1 MTFVAEIL
9 KSKGSNVWTVAADS
23 TVYDALQLMVDKN
36 IGALMVCDDDNLVG
50 VFSERD
56 YARKVILKGRASKET
71 LVKEIMDTE
80 FTCVGPEQSVAV
92 CMKLMTNKRTRHL
105 PVLDQGRL
113 AGVVSIGDVVKV
125 IIEQQEFTIQ
135 QMERYISGARY

>member
-36 IGALMVCDDDNLVG
+36 IGALMVCDGDNLVG

-80 FTCVGPEQSVAV
+80 FTLCRSRA
-92 CMKLMTNKRTRHL
+92 KRRRGLHEANDQQKD
-105 PVLDQGRL
+105 PALDQGRL
-113 AGVVSIGDVVKV
+113 VVSIGDVVKV

-135 QMERYISGARY
+135 QMERHITGARC